1 METEQV
7 ACPSCQQEK
16 ASLNAL
22 GGEKMD
28 KLFTQKRETKT
39 KEAAARFRLENERK
53 QEGTRDGSQ
62 RVLGRQNTCIW
73 TGYNNTCLYHLDD
86 AHRAIKTA
94 YFKSQ
99 IGFENTF

>member
-1 METEQV
+1 MP
-7 ACPSCQQEK
+7 A
-16 ASLNAL
+16 
-22 GGEKMD
+22 GEGQSERIGRGED
-28 KLFTQKRETKT
+28 GQTL
-39 KEAAARFRLENERK
+39 AAARFRLENERK

-73 TGYNNTCLYHLDD
+73 TGYNDACLYHLDD